1 MKHTLESLLALAST
15 DEGKQQIRVMV
26 AERLGLQ
33 TRYFRFSYPG
43 HASLNGGCNN
53 WVRHIASKKEADIA
67 RVSHLQWQP
76 EKVTPVEEYED
87 LCEIRP
93 YHTSLDAIM
102 PEVRKLNEGEK
113 ARFLNELQ
121 SVCAVVVSRH
131 FTLARAM
138 LSADPIHHCI
148 ALLLSLQ
155 A

>member
-15 DEGKQQIRVMV
+15 NEGKQQIRVMV
-26 AERLGLQ
+26 AGLFGWQMIKGERPSSLGHL
-33 TRYFRFSYPG
+33 
-43 HASLNGGCNN
+43 
-53 WVRHIASKKEADIA
+53 IAQLDGKTGF
-67 RVSHLQWQP
+67 VP
-76 EKVTPVEEYED
+76 F
-87 LCEIRP
+87 

-148 ALLLSLQ
+148 AFLLTLQ